1 MSALLRLCLAACG
14 LVFLL
19 IVIGGT
25 VRATDS
31 GLGCPDWPTC
41 HGDIIPKTDKATLI
55 EYSHRLTATVV
66 GFLVLGIVITAWRN
80 YRRVPA
86 VFNVALALGL
96 LVLFQGG
103 LGGAVVLHDLPPEMV
118 TVHLGTALTIV
129 TVLLLLTT
137 TALALGRLA
146 PALNVT
152 TGFRQLSLAVLALT
166 FLLML
171 IGAYM
176 AGADHGL
183 ACNGWPLCNGD
194 VVPSASTTSVTVHYV
209 HRVVAGLLGLSLLAL
224 IALAWKQRQR
234 APLALQLSLAAGAI
248 YLLQALIGAANIWT
262 ELADEVSIAH
272 LAVGT
277 LLWIVL
283 AELNILSLRLHE
295 LLPRSSQAGK
305 ATTLAGAPR

>member
-1 MSALLRLCLAACG
+1 MTGFQRLCLVTCG
-14 LVFLL
+14 LVFVL

-41 HGDIIPKTDKATLI
+41 HGDILPKTDKATLI

-66 GFLVLGIVITAWRN
+66 GFLVLGIAVTAWRT

-86 VFNVALALGL
+86 IFSIAVALGV
-96 LVLFQGG
+96 LVLVQGG

-118 TVHLGTALTIV
+118 TIHLGTALTIV
-129 TVLLLLTT
+129 SVLLLLTT
-137 TALALGRLA
+137 TAFALGRSF
-146 PALNVT
+146 PTIDVT
-152 TGFRQLSLAVLALT
+152 PGFRQLALAVLGLT
-166 FLLML
+166 FGLML

-183 ACNGWPLCNGD
+183 ACSGWPLCNGEA
-194 VVPSASTTSVTVHYV
+194 VPSSSTTSVMVHYV

-224 IALAWKQRQR
+224 IALAWRQR
-234 APLALQLSLAAGAI
+234 HRARLALTLTLAAGAI
-248 YLLQALIGAANIWT
+248 YLLQALIGAANVWT
-262 ELADEVSIAH
+262 ELADEASIAH

-283 AELNILSLRLHE
+283 AELNIFTLRLHE
-295 LLPRSSQAGK
+295 LLPRSSEAGNRR
-305 ATTLAGAPR
+305 AFAGAPR

>member
-1 MSALLRLCLAACG
+1 MTGFQRLCLITCG

-66 GFLVLGIVITAWRN
+66 GFLVLGIAVTAWRT

-86 VFNVALALGL
+86 VFNVAVALGV
-96 LVLFQGG
+96 LVVVQGG

-129 TVLLLLTT
+129 AVLLLLTT
-137 TALALGRLA
+137 TAFALSRSL
-146 PALNVT
+146 PTIDVT
-152 TGFRQLSLAVLALT
+152 SGFRQLAVAVLALT
-166 FLLML
+166 FVLML

-183 ACNGWPLCNGD
+183 ACNGWPLCNGEA
-194 VVPSASTTSVTVHYV
+194 VPSSSTTSVLVHYV
-209 HRVVAGLLGLSLLAL
+209 HRVVAGLLGVSLLAL
-224 IALAWKQRQR
+224 IALAWQQRAR
-234 APLALQLSLAAGAI
+234 APLALQLSLAGGAI

-262 ELADEVSIAH
+262 ELADEASIAH

-283 AELNILSLRLHE
+283 AELNIVTLRLHE
-295 LLPRSSQAGK
+295 RLPRSSAV
-305 ATTLAGAPR
+305 ANTPTLAGAPR